1 MMKLLG
7 PQATF
12 HIVVLTVR
20 RTDFAQIAS
29 KAQVENETF
38 LTQPVTP
45 SLPYQ
50 KQVPQV
56 HSRSGCSANCD
67 ACSWLSP
74 TAMIPLAW
82 SPRLT

>member
-50 KQVPQV
+50 KQVPQSTLDLV
-56 HSRSGCSANCD
+56 ALLIVMLVPGSH
-67 ACSWLSP
+67 LQ
-74 TAMIPLAW
+74 L
-82 SPRLT
+82 

>member
-1 MMKLLG
+1 MIKLLS

-12 HIVVLTVR
+12 HIAVLPVR
-20 RTDFAQIAS
+20 RTGFAQIAS
-29 KAQVENETF
+29 KAQVENATF

-45 SLPYQ
+45 SLSYQ

-56 HSRSGCSANCD
+56 HSRTGCSVNCD

-74 TAMIPLAW
+74 TAMILLAW
-82 SPRLT
+82 SPQLT